1 MGIYRRADGTY
12 IKDLPSYIKLF
23 PFLMPHRKDAAVY
36 FSQKIN
42 LSKTSVYCKT
52 HQVKL
57 FHIFIAS
64 LVRLGIEK
72 PVFNRFVVGKRLYQR
87 NELVIGFMA
96 KATLDETSQEISV
109 KVHFDES
116 DRLASIAKK
125 VQEQVDIVKS
135 GGDFNAD
142 STIDFLTKLPKWMTA
157 FIFFFIRFIDHFG
170 LLSKSFIDD
179 NPLYVSAYVTNVGS
193 IGLDAP
199 FHHMYEWGTTSI
211 FAALGKIHRDIIV
224 DEVDKILIT
233 DIVNV
238 NFTIDERIAD
248 GIYMAKALENFK
260 RYMENPELLE

>member
-1 MGIYRRADGTY
+1 M
-12 IKDLPSYIKLF
+12 
-23 PFLMPHRKDAAVY
+23 
-36 FSQKIN
+36 
-42 LSKTSVYCKT
+42 
-52 HQVKL
+52 
-57 FHIFIAS
+57 
-64 LVRLGIEK
+64 
-72 PVFNRFVVGKRLYQR
+72 
-87 NELVIGFMA
+87 
-96 KATLDETSQEISV
+96 
-109 KVHFDES
+109 
-116 DRLASIAKK
+116 
-125 VQEQVDIVKS
+125 QEQVDIVKS